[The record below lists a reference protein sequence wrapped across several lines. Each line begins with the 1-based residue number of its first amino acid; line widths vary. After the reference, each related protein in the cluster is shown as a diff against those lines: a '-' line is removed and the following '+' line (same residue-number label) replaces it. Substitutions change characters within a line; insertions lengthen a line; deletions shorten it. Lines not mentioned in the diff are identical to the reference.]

1 MAAMITSR
9 RGCLPWSFWVHQ
21 HHADGQ
27 VNSGRVRGGSQT
39 SSRRHGRRQQ
49 ATKVYDM
56 GQLLTAR
63 PDVGVSR
70 HHGFQGLCEL

>member
-1 MAAMITSR
+1 MAAMITFR

-27 VNSGRVRGGSQT
+27 VNSAGCVAAARPAPAAT
-39 SSRRHGRRQQ
+39 GRRQQ

-56 GQLLTAR
+56 GQLLTVR
-63 PDVGVSR
+63 PDVGISR